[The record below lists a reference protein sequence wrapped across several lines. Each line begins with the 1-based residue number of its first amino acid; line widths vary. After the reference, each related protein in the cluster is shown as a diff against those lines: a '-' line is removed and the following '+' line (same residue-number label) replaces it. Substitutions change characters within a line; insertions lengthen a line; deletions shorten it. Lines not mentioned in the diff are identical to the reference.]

1 MQEKRWKVLI
11 VDDEFRIGQLI
22 KKLIKWEELPLACVD
37 VVDNGE
43 TAYQV
48 ILDEAPDIV
57 ITDIRMPKIN
67 GLELV
72 CMTREVREETKFVII
87 SGYKEFEYAHKALQY
102 GVNDYLLKPINEA
115 ELNEVLEK
123 LTTELA
129 QSQAALREQN
139 ELKRT
144 ASVSEHIIKRDLLN
158 HIIEKEQL
166 PSPTEVEQDYHVVL
180 DAALYRGI
188 DIKLDYVNL
197 EKCDKKQ
204 DRLTMEKVFSI
215 VEQKLEGHVK
225 EELLCEKPGMHLYCL
240 FNYESEKTKEMKAV
254 IGDILSEIQ
263 DWLLGFEQYVVTIGV
278 GTEEDQFAKMG
289 YSIKEAK
296 KAAGNRIRL
305 GVGRLIYAENLT
317 VEDNRRAEE
326 YLLPYEEKLRQ
337 SIESYSRKEL
347 EQELNEIFSP
357 FQMKENL
364 DFSVCYPLAEE
375 IVSFFFNNTEVQN
388 KETEDLQEYL
398 FASVNQCYSIL
409 MLKELLKQNLGDYLN
424 MSLKILETE
433 STKPIRRAKQY
444 VDEHFA
450 EKITLED
457 IAEIVELNP
466 VYFSVLFKKETGMN
480 FSAYLVNIRM
490 ETAKRMLREGNETIA
505 AVAEQVGYKDARYF
519 SQIFARTV
527 GVKPALYRKLHS

>member
-22 KKLIKWEELPLACVD
+22 KKLINWEELPLACVD

-48 ILDEAPDIV
+48 ILDEDPDIV

-72 CMTREVREETKFVII
+72 CMTKEVREDIKFVII

-115 ELNEVLEK
+115 ELNEVLGK
-123 LTTELA
+123 LSSELA
-129 QSQAALREQN
+129 QNQAAILEQD

-158 HIIEKEQL
+158 HIIDKELL
-166 PSPTEVEQDYHVVL
+166 PSPTQVEQDYHVVL

-188 DIKLDYVNL
+188 DIKLDYTNL

-204 DRLTMEKVFSI
+204 DRHTMDKVFTI
-215 VEQKLEGHVK
+215 VEQKLSGHVK

-240 FNYESEKTKEMKAV
+240 FNYEVDKAKEIKAV
-254 IGDILSEIQ
+254 IGEILSEIQ
-263 DWLLGFEQYVVTIGV
+263 DYLLGFEQYVVTIGV
-278 GTEEDQFAKMG
+278 GTEEDQFAKMS

-305 GVGRLIYAENLT
+305 GVGRLIYTENLPEG
-317 VEDNRRAEE
+317 EDAQVDT
-326 YLLPYEEKLRQ
+326 YLMPHAEKLRQ

-347 EQELNEIFSP
+347 EQAVNQIFSP
-357 FQMKENL
+357 FLMNENL

-375 IVSFFFNNTEVQN
+375 IISFFLDNTEVQN
-388 KETEDLQEYL
+388 EETEDLQEYL
-398 FASVNQCYSIL
+398 TAAVNQCYSIP
-409 MLKELLKQNLGDYLN
+409 MLKELLKQNLGDYLA

-433 STKPIRRAKQY
+433 STKPVRQAKQY
-444 VDEHFA
+444 VDVHFA

-480 FSAYLVNIRM
+480 FSAYLVNVRM
-490 ETAKRMLREGNETIA
+490 ETAKQMLRDGNETIA
-505 AVAEQVGYKDARYF
+505 AIAEQVGYKDSRYF